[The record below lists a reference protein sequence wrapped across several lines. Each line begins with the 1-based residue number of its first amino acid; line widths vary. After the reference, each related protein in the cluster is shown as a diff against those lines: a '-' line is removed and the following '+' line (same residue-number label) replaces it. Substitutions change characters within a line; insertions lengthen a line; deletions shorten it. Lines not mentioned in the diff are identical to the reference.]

1 MLAGSVCPC
10 VMFVLCLL
18 LCWAV
23 GLLNVGMATFSNSVF
38 FGKDHLTFQPN
49 MGRVQKVTALSIP
62 VSFFVFHWL
71 PTLAESIF
79 IFCLPV

>member
-1 MLAGSVCPC
+1 MLFLALMVAGSVCPC

-38 FGKDHLTFQPN
+38 LWQGPPDFPAEYGTRAKSDRLVNSGFLFCFSL
-49 MGRVQKVTALSIP
+49 VTDIG
-62 VSFFVFHWL
+62 
-71 PTLAESIF
+71 
-79 IFCLPV
+79 